1 MRLRPCGRS
10 PRVEKGEIIS
20 RLSTSPLEDRWRRRR
35 VGSRIERRSFSSFP
49 FHFFSSKE
57 RSMVDRVD
65 Y

>member
-49 FHFFSSKE
+49 FHFFFEQRKVDGGSS
-57 RSMVDRVD
+57 
-65 Y
+65 